1 MGAESRIRRQIV
13 GYSGW
18 VSGNSARPAAS
29 GVMLR
34 SNRASGRD
42 LVGKRPPR
50 EPNAAGIKARGSS
63 GLALK

>member
-18 VSGNSARPAAS
+18 VSGNSARPAG

-50 EPNAAGIKARGSS
+50 EPNTAGIKARGSS